1 MRVGSVS
8 FDGSTAIRRI
18 TVRQLFITVLMLLS
32 GTAAAQPG
40 VSIGVGSGDCRDVAQ
55 QIVHDWFEVHELMTS
70 DSGVRP
76 PSAKQFQC
84 VAPAELEGAMQKH
97 VGGSRLRCYVVGHA
111 GVCCDP
117 QMSSCASLSQ

>member
-1 MRVGSVS
+1 M
-8 FDGSTAIRRI
+8 
-18 TVRQLFITVLMLLS
+18 RQLFIMVLMLLS

-40 VSIGVGSGDCRDVAQ
+40 VSIGVGSGDCRGVAQ
-55 QIVHDWFEVHELMTS
+55 QIVHDWFEVHDLMSS

-76 PSAKQFQC
+76 PSPNEFQC
-84 VAPAELEGAMQKH
+84 VAPAELERAMPRH
-97 VGGSRLRCYVVGHA
+97 VGASQLRCFVVGHA